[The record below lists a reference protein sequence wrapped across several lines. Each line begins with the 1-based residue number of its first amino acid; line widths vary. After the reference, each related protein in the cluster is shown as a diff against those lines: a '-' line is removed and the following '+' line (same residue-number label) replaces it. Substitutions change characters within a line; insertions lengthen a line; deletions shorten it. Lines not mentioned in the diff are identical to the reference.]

1 MYLIYRGPYP
11 ERILTKLDEVP
22 EGVKAWYAPSEDLLV
37 PVVRVGER
45 LLYLEP
51 DGVYRYF
58 VAYES
63 PREFTFPKGV
73 GDSLAVFY
81 DPEGPAFGLELYLGR
96 RLVARETIHEGPL
109 ALEALR
115 SVFGKRGEE

>member
-11 ERILTKLDEVP
+11 ERIFTHLDEVP
-22 EGVKAWYAPSEDLLV
+22 EGVKVWYAPEEDLLV
-37 PVVRVGER
+37 PVVRIGDR

-58 VAYES
+58 VPYES
-63 PREFTFPKGV
+63 PQEFTLPQGV
-73 GDSLAVFY
+73 GDALTVFY
-81 DPEGPAFGLELYLGR
+81 DPDGPRFGLELYLGQK
-96 RLVARETIHEGPL
+96 LVAQEVLHEGPL